1 MGRDLIEP
9 NHKVGFLSH
18 REQRTEA
25 RLTSKAPTKGEPTRV
40 EVTRSP
46 SGQCLKQETNEH
58 LVLDKGTICK
68 VLEEANDKRVMQ

>member
-9 NHKVGFLSH
+9 NHEVGFLSP

-46 SGQCLKQETNEH
+46 SGQCLKQETNEQW
-58 LVLDKGTICK
+58 L
-68 VLEEANDKRVMQ
+68 